1 MVIVGLVTNA
11 GMNILLEEVI
21 VILFQNIVQIECFC
35 ISQLGSVHLHVRVF
49 FIFFCSFKLSHQKN

>member
-21 VILFQNIVQIECFC
+21 VILFKNIVQIECFC

-49 FIFFCSFKLSHQKN
+49 FIFFVASS